1 MDLIGKMTELSEPF
15 LIGERVRIYPR
26 GKKKIYCADFWYDGK
41 HQRRSLKTRNF
52 KVARQKALQLEAQLL
67 AGDLQPKLIP
77 MALDKAIAAYVEH
90 VKTENRRPK
99 TVTKYKGFFEV
110 FQTFATADNVL
121 RVSQVTLTLVDKYR
135 AFRKP
140 TLSKKSMHNEAVM
153 LKTFLKWAKLR
164 KYIKENP
171 LAEAKFERPRLEP
184 RGGPTQAQVE
194 KILKTTCEPRLTQY
208 AVLAYTGMRSGELQR
223 LTAGDVDLAGGWIH
237 IVSREGAET
246 KTGYSRKVP
255 IHPKLKP
262 FLTALLKT
270 GPWLFTAPASR
281 KYPEGGHWINTKRL
295 NDDFLTLLKAVG
307 AAAGRKTGGFSIHSL
322 RNSFETICVNAGIP
336 QRVVDTWLGHRTDK
350 SMGSVYYKLTDE
362 DSQKFILKVPLGTGA
377 SAADADKT

>member
-1 MDLIGKMTELSEPF
+1 MDLIGKMTELSEPI

-41 HQRRSLKTRNF
+41 HQRRSLKTRNL
-52 KVARQKALQLEAQLL
+52 KIARQKALQLEAQLL

-77 MALDKAIAAYVEH
+77 MALGKAIAAYVEH

-99 TVTKYKGFFEV
+99 TVTKYKGFFEI
-110 FQTFATADNVL
+110 FREFATAHNAL
-121 RVSQVTLTLVDKYR
+121 RVAQVTLALIDQYR
-135 AFRKP
+135 VFRKP
-140 TLSKKSMHNEAVM
+140 QLSKKSMHNEAVM
-153 LKTFLKWAKLR
+153 LKTFLKWAKQR
-164 KYIKENP
+164 KYIMENP

-184 RGGPTQAQVE
+184 RGGPTQAEVE
-194 KILKTTCEPRLTQY
+194 KILKTAREPRLTQY
-208 AVLAYTGMRSGELQR
+208 AVLAFTGMRSGELQR
-223 LTAGDVDLAGGWIH
+223 LLVEDVDLKGNWIQ

-246 KTGYSRKVP
+246 KSGYSRKVP

-262 FLTALLKT
+262 YLLALAKT
-270 GPWLFTAPASR
+270 GPWLFTAPPSR
-281 KYPEGGHWINTKRL
+281 KFPDGGHWINTKDL
-295 NDDFLTLLKAVG
+295 NEHFLTLLKATGV
-307 AAAGRKTGGFSIHSL
+307 AAGRKAGGFSVHSL

-336 QRVVDTWLGHRTDK
+336 QRVVDTWVGHRTDK
-350 SMGSVYYKLTDE
+350 SMASVYYKLTDE